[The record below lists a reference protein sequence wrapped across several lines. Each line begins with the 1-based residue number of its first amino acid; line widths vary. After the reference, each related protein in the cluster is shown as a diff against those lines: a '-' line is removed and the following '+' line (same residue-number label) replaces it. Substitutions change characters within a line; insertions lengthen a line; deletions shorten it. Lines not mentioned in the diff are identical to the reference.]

1 MSPLLLMETLEKLYK
16 LHSSL
21 YEIAVKKTDI
31 IKNGDSESLN
41 GIMKEENTHIYA
53 INKLEEARQKAA
65 QQICPEKEQPTVAD
79 CLEKVSGNERES
91 LLAAADKLATVLADL
106 KEQNYLNQQ
115 MLHHSLQFVHF
126 SLNLLRP
133 QPASINY
140 APPTKKTQSSS
151 TPGMFNSK
159 A

>member
-1 MSPLLLMETLEKLYK
+1 MSATLLMETLEKLDK

-21 YEIAVKKTDI
+21 YEIAVKKTEV
-31 IKNGDSESLN
+31 IKNGDIESLN
-41 GIMKEENTHIYA
+41 GIMKEENKHMYA

-65 QQICPEKEQPTVAD
+65 QQICPEKEQPTVSD
-79 CLEKVSGNERES
+79 CLEKVSGSEHES
-91 LLAAADKLATVLADL
+91 LLASADKLASRLADL

-115 MLHHSLQFVHF
+115 MLHNSLQFVHF

-133 QPASINY
+133 QPAAINY
-140 APPTKKTQSSS
+140 APPTKKTPNNPA
-151 TPGMFNSK
+151 PGMFNSK